1 MPTTVII
8 TVKERINFCDSFF
21 GGKFKIICLIF
32 IGPRY
37 FLLLNNASFVPQ
49 KIGDALSGFALFCS
63 NQVNSNHENPHFPIR
78 FISDGE

>member
-8 TVKERINFCDSFF
+8 TVKESINFCDNFL
-21 GGKFKIICLIF
+21 GGNFKIICLIF

-49 KIGDALSGFALFCS
+49 KIGKVLFEYALFRLIQL
-63 NQVNSNHENPHFPIR
+63 NLIN
-78 FISDGE
+78 